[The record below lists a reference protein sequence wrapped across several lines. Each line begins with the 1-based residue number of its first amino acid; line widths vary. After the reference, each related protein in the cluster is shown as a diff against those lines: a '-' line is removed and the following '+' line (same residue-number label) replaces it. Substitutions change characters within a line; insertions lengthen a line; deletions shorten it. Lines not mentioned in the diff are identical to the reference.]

1 MHFYEKIRFMIPK
14 NEKKKN
20 HEAATT
26 TMLFGPYRMQK
37 KREHGIG
44 DGCQKDFAT
53 FMSKTVFFV
62 SELPQIFKITF
73 LVNKI

>member
-1 MHFYEKIRFMIPK
+1 M
-14 NEKKKN
+14 KKKKITRPRLPPWFSGSLDPT
-20 HEAATT
+20 E
-26 TMLFGPYRMQK
+26 FKK
-37 KREHGIG
+37 KRKHEIG